1 MQQQKQKFFYGWW
14 VVLALMLVTGTSLA
28 LVVST
33 FNIYLNPVSEALGI
47 SKTQFALCSTIIN
60 LAVLMTAP
68 KLGGW
73 LQQNTRKVLLLCL
86 FGFYAAYAAFAWVNS
101 LAALY
106 VVAAV
111 FGLFSAGST
120 VVPTSILVNRWFVAR
135 KGLAMS
141 IALSGSALTGM
152 VLAKSISYFIQNQGY
167 GVAYQTIAACSLIFS
182 VLLIVLVIRNRPED
196 KGLKALGADDVDAA
210 SPSSASSHLALVTLS
225 PQELRNKPFHWA
237 MLVGAFLAGL
247 VGGGIVMQLPVF
259 LQDTFD
265 SDSAKLS
272 STLLATSLGMM
283 IFAKILLGWLYDR
296 IGTKRATIVVTAS
309 IIATCVPFFL
319 IHLLPNMAWQLGLV
333 GVVCWGLGN
342 CVGTVT
348 PSVMASKTYDNEYYG
363 QIYGNLHR
371 TQYLGIGLGAP
382 LIAKLVDLNHGSWS
396 VVWVGASVLIVL
408 MLAVYMYA
416 IKASQPYRQTAPTTE
431 QAEQRTSGL
440 NTATAK

>member
-1 MQQQKQKFFYGWW
+1 MQQQKFFYGWW

-60 LAVLMTAP
+60 LAVLVAAP
-68 KLGGW
+68 KLGAL
-73 LQQNTRKVLLLCL
+73 LQKDTRKVLLLCL
-86 FGFYAAYAAFAWVNS
+86 FGFYAAYAAFAWVNN
-101 LAALY
+101 LASLY

-152 VLAKSISYFIQNQGY
+152 VLAKSISYFIQTDGY

-182 VLLIVLVIRNRPED
+182 VLLIVLIIRNRPED
-196 KGLKALGADDVDAA
+196 KGLQALGAVTAA
-210 SPSSASSHLALVTLS
+210 TASTSSVHNSLALVSLS
-225 PQELRNKPFHWA
+225 PKELRTKPFHWA
-237 MLVGAFLAGL
+237 MLLGAFLAGL

-265 SDSAKLS
+265 SDSVKLS
-272 STLLATSLGMM
+272 STLLATSLGVM

-296 IGTKRATIVVTAS
+296 IGTQRATLVVTLS
-309 IIATCVPFFL
+309 IIATCTPFFL
-319 IHLLPNMAWQLGLV
+319 IPLLPNMAWQLGLI

-348 PSVMASKTYDNEYYG
+348 PSVMAAKTYGNEYYG

-396 VVWVGASVLIVL
+396 VVWLGAGVLIVV
-408 MLAVYMYA
+408 MLAVYLFA
-416 IKASQPYRQTAPTTE
+416 IKASQPYRQAAVITE
-431 QAEQRTSGL
+431 QADKANSGL
-440 NTATAK
+440 NTAAAK

>member
-1 MQQQKQKFFYGWW
+1 MQQQKFFYGWW

-60 LAVLMTAP
+60 LAVLVAAP
-68 KLGGW
+68 KLGAL
-73 LQQNTRKVLLLCL
+73 LQKDTRKVLLLCL
-86 FGFYAAYAAFAWVNS
+86 FGFYAAYAAFAWVNN
-101 LAALY
+101 LASLY

-152 VLAKSISYFIQNQGY
+152 VLAKSISYFIQTDGY

-182 VLLIVLVIRNRPED
+182 VLLIVLIIRNRPED
-196 KGLKALGADDVDAA
+196 KGLQALGAVTAA
-210 SPSSASSHLALVTLS
+210 TASTSSVHNSLALVSLS
-225 PQELRNKPFHWA
+225 PKELRNKPFHWA
-237 MLVGAFLAGL
+237 MLLGAFLAGL

-265 SDSAKLS
+265 SDSVKLS
-272 STLLATSLGMM
+272 STLLATSLGVM

-296 IGTKRATIVVTAS
+296 IGTQRATLVVTLS
-309 IIATCVPFFL
+309 IIATCTPFFL
-319 IHLLPNMAWQLGLV
+319 IPLLPNMAWQLGLI

-348 PSVMASKTYDNEYYG
+348 PSVMAAKTYGNEYYG

-396 VVWVGASVLIVL
+396 VVWVGAGVLIVV
-408 MLAVYMYA
+408 MLAVYLFA
-416 IKASQPYRQTAPTTE
+416 IKASQPYRQAAVITE
-431 QAEQRTSGL
+431 QADKANSGL
-440 NTATAK
+440 NTAAAK

>member
-1 MQQQKQKFFYGWW
+1 MQQQKFFYGWW

-60 LAVLMTAP
+60 LAVLVAAP
-68 KLGGW
+68 KLGAL
-73 LQQNTRKVLLLCL
+73 LQKDTRKVLLLCL
-86 FGFYAAYAAFAWVNS
+86 FGFYAAYAAFAWVNN
-101 LAALY
+101 LASLY

-152 VLAKSISYFIQNQGY
+152 VLAKSISYFIQTDGY

-182 VLLIVLVIRNRPED
+182 VLLIVLIIRNRPED
-196 KGLKALGADDVDAA
+196 KGLQALGAVTAA
-210 SPSSASSHLALVTLS
+210 TASTSSVHNSLALVSLS
-225 PQELRNKPFHWA
+225 PKELRNKPFHWA
-237 MLVGAFLAGL
+237 MLLGAFLAGL

-265 SDSAKLS
+265 SDSVKLS
-272 STLLATSLGMM
+272 STLLATSLGVM

-296 IGTKRATIVVTAS
+296 IGTQRATLVVTLS
-309 IIATCVPFFL
+309 IIATCTPFFL
-319 IHLLPNMAWQLGLV
+319 IPLLPNMAWQLGLI

-348 PSVMASKTYDNEYYG
+348 PSVMAAKTYGNEYYG

-396 VVWVGASVLIVL
+396 VVWLGAGVLIVV
-408 MLAVYMYA
+408 MLAVYLFA
-416 IKASQPYRQTAPTTE
+416 IKASQPYRQAAVITE
-431 QAEQRTSGL
+431 QADKANSGL
-440 NTATAK
+440 NTAAAK

>member
-1 MQQQKQKFFYGWW
+1 MQQQKFFYGWW

-60 LAVLMTAP
+60 LAVLVAAP
-68 KLGGW
+68 KLGAL
-73 LQQNTRKVLLLCL
+73 LQKDTRKVLLLCL
-86 FGFYAAYAAFAWVNS
+86 LGFYAAYAAFAWVSN
-101 LAALY
+101 LATLY

-152 VLAKSISYFIQNQGY
+152 VLAKSISYFIQTDGY

-182 VLLIVLVIRNRPED
+182 VLLIVLIIRNRPED
-196 KGLKALGADDVDAA
+196 KGLQALGADNTA
-210 SPSSASSHLALVTLS
+210 SANSSVHNSLALVNLS
-225 PQELRNKPFHWA
+225 PKELRNKPFHWA

-265 SDSAKLS
+265 SDSVKLS
-272 STLLATSLGMM
+272 STLLATSLGVM

-296 IGTKRATIVVTAS
+296 IGTQRATLVVTLS
-309 IIATCVPFFL
+309 IIATCTPFFL
-319 IHLLPNMAWQLGLV
+319 IPLLPNMAWQLGLM

-348 PSVMASKTYDNEYYG
+348 PSVMAAKTYGNEYYG

-396 VVWVGASVLIVL
+396 VVWLGAGVLIVV
-408 MLAVYMYA
+408 MLAVYLFA
-416 IKASQPYRQTAPTTE
+416 IKASQPYRQAAVITE
-431 QAEQRTSGL
+431 QADKANSGL
-440 NTATAK
+440 NAAAAK

>member
-1 MQQQKQKFFYGWW
+1 MQQQKFFYGWW

-60 LAVLMTAP
+60 LAVLVAAP
-68 KLGGW
+68 KLGAL
-73 LQQNTRKVLLLCL
+73 LQKDTRKVLLLCL
-86 FGFYAAYAAFAWVNS
+86 FGFYAAYAAFAWVNN
-101 LAALY
+101 LASLY

-152 VLAKSISYFIQNQGY
+152 VLAKSISYFIQTDGY

-182 VLLIVLVIRNRPED
+182 VLLIVLIIRNRPED
-196 KGLKALGADDVDAA
+196 KGLQALGADTAA
-210 SPSSASSHLALVTLS
+210 TASTSSVHNSLALVSLS
-225 PQELRNKPFHWA
+225 PKELRNKPFHWA
-237 MLVGAFLAGL
+237 MLLGAFLAGL

-265 SDSAKLS
+265 SDSVKLS
-272 STLLATSLGMM
+272 STLLATSLGVM

-296 IGTKRATIVVTAS
+296 IGTQRATLVVTLS
-309 IIATCVPFFL
+309 IIATCTPFFL
-319 IHLLPNMAWQLGLV
+319 IPLLPNMAWQLGLI

-348 PSVMASKTYDNEYYG
+348 PSVMAAKTYGNEYYG

-396 VVWVGASVLIVL
+396 VVWLGAGVLIVV
-408 MLAVYMYA
+408 MLAVYLFA
-416 IKASQPYRQTAPTTE
+416 IKASQPYRQAAVITE
-431 QAEQRTSGL
+431 QADKANSGL
-440 NTATAK
+440 NTAAAK

>member
-1 MQQQKQKFFYGWW
+1 MQQQKFFYGWW

-60 LAVLMTAP
+60 LAVLVAAP
-68 KLGGW
+68 KLGAL
-73 LQQNTRKVLLLCL
+73 LQKDTRKVLLLCL
-86 FGFYAAYAAFAWVNS
+86 FGFYAAYAAFAWVNN
-101 LAALY
+101 LASLY

-152 VLAKSISYFIQNQGY
+152 VLAKSISYFIQTDGY

-182 VLLIVLVIRNRPED
+182 VLLIVLIIRNRPED
-196 KGLKALGADDVDAA
+196 KGLQALGADTAA
-210 SPSSASSHLALVTLS
+210 TASTSSVHNSLALVTLS
-225 PQELRNKPFHWA
+225 PKELRTKPFHWA
-237 MLVGAFLAGL
+237 MLLGAFLAGL

-265 SDSAKLS
+265 SDSVKLS
-272 STLLATSLGMM
+272 STLLATSLGVM

-296 IGTKRATIVVTAS
+296 IGTQRATLVVTLS
-309 IIATCVPFFL
+309 IIATCTPFFL
-319 IHLLPNMAWQLGLV
+319 IPLLPNMAWQLGLI

-348 PSVMASKTYDNEYYG
+348 PSVMAAKTYGNEYYG

-396 VVWVGASVLIVL
+396 VVWLGAGVLIVV
-408 MLAVYMYA
+408 MLAVYLFA
-416 IKASQPYRQTAPTTE
+416 IKASQPYRQAAVITE
-431 QAEQRTSGL
+431 QADKANSGL
-440 NTATAK
+440 NTAAAK

>member
-1 MQQQKQKFFYGWW
+1 MQQQKFFYGWW

-60 LAVLMTAP
+60 LAVLVAAP
-68 KLGGW
+68 KLGAL
-73 LQQNTRKVLLLCL
+73 LQKDTRKVLLLCL
-86 FGFYAAYAAFAWVNS
+86 LGFYAAYAAFAWVSN
-101 LAALY
+101 LATLY

-152 VLAKSISYFIQNQGY
+152 VLAKSISYFIQTDGY

-182 VLLIVLVIRNRPED
+182 VLLIVLIIRNRPED
-196 KGLKALGADDVDAA
+196 KGLQALGADTTAGTN
-210 SPSSASSHLALVTLS
+210 SSVHNSLALVTLS

-237 MLVGAFLAGL
+237 MLLGAFLAGL

-272 STLLATSLGMM
+272 STLLATSLGVM

-296 IGTKRATIVVTAS
+296 IGTQRATLVVTLS
-309 IIATCVPFFL
+309 IIATCTPFFL
-319 IHLLPNMAWQLGLV
+319 IPLLPNMAWQLGLM

-348 PSVMASKTYDNEYYG
+348 PSVMAAKTYGNEYYG

-396 VVWVGASVLIVL
+396 VVWLGAGVLIVV
-408 MLAVYMYA
+408 MLAVYLFA
-416 IKASQPYRQTAPTTE
+416 IKASQPYRQAAVITE
-431 QAEQRTSGL
+431 QADKANSGL
-440 NTATAK
+440 NTAAAK